1 MTAGDRLRIATLAAA
16 IVVAASPP
24 PAHAQ
29 TAEAEVLFREGR
41 KLMDAGKTAAACEKF
56 AASERLESSIGTLL
70 NLGDCYEQ
78 LGKLAS
84 AWASFK
90 KAEATARR
98 GGKDGKRLAEAK
110 RRARLVEVDLSM
122 LTILVPPDS
131 RIEGLVVRRGDVVV
145 DGAVW
150 GAAVPVDSG
159 PYVISAEAPGR
170 QRWQTEVTVAERSD
184 RDTITVPRL
193 ERISFSP
200 EPEPEPEPEPVQ
212 PMSVERTYRSGGT
225 FSTTRRVAVGVGV
238 AGLGAI
244 GGGLAYGVR
253 ARRFQAAADE
263 VCPTQTCNNA
273 EALAVNEEAQDS
285 ALRANILFAAGG
297 AAVGAAIVMWIV
309 GAPDD
314 RVVSVRP
321 VAGDGELGVSLG
333 GRF

>member
-1 MTAGDRLRIATLAAA
+1 MTAGDRLRVATLAAA
-16 IVVAASPP
+16 IVIAASPL

-56 AASERLESSIGTLL
+56 AASERLESSVGTLL

-98 GGKDGKRLAEAK
+98 GGKDSKRLAEAQ

-184 RDTITVPRL
+184 RDTITIPRL
-193 ERISFSP
+193 ERLSFSG
-200 EPEPEPEPEPVQ
+200 PEPEPEPEPVNSL
-212 PMSVERTYRSGGT
+212 SVHRTERRSGGT

-273 EALAVNEEAQDS
+273 EALAVNQEAQDS

-314 RVVSVRP
+314 RVSVRP